1 MAPERFHSVSLL
13 EDKCRGCT
21 NCIKRCPT
29 EAIRVREGKARINAE
44 RCIDCGE
51 CIRTCDNHAKVAV
64 TDSIER
70 LRDFRATIAL
80 PAPSL
85 YGQFDQRVA
94 GDVRRIY
101 RDVMGALL
109 ALGFD
114 AVYDVAYAAD
124 IASFITRTHIESGAT
139 EKPCISSA
147 CPAVVRLVQVRFP
160 SLISHLLPVDPPIQI
175 AGKLAKRIYASRSGI
190 DTRDI
195 GAFFIT
201 PCAAKMRWVREHINP
216 GGETYVDGA
225 ISVAGIYG
233 DLLKNMGAGESGPS
247 SLSDTASGLG
257 VGWGASGG
265 ENRAVGLENYLVVDG
280 IHNVIAVFE
289 EIEMGRLASVNF
301 IEAQAC
307 TGGCVGGPLMVKN
320 PFVGRVNIRR
330 LAVGMREASPF
341 NEQEESH
348 IMGLYRAGF
357 FETREDLQPVAA
369 FKLDE
374 DMSKAIAK
382 MGQLEK
388 VLEDLPGLDCGSCGS
403 PHCRA
408 LAEDIV
414 QGLAVETDCVFK
426 LREQV
431 KKLAEELFYLAQKDP
446 SAMSKPDKTGQ
457 GQ

>member
-1 MAPERFHSVSLL
+1 
-13 EDKCRGCT
+13 
-21 NCIKRCPT
+21 
-29 EAIRVREGKARINAE
+29 
-44 RCIDCGE
+44 
-51 CIRTCDNHAKVAV
+51 
-64 TDSIER
+64 
-70 LRDFRATIAL
+70 
-80 PAPSL
+80 
-85 YGQFDQRVA
+85 
-94 GDVRRIY
+94 
-101 RDVMGALL
+101 
-109 ALGFD
+109 
-114 AVYDVAYAAD
+114 
-124 IASFITRTHIESGAT
+124 
-139 EKPCISSA
+139 
-147 CPAVVRLVQVRFP
+147 
-160 SLISHLLPVDPPIQI
+160 
-175 AGKLAKRIYASRSGI
+175 
-190 DTRDI
+190 
-195 GAFFIT
+195 
-201 PCAAKMRWVREHINP
+201 MRWVREHIKTE
-216 GGETYVDGA
+216 GETYVDGA

-233 DLLKNMGAGESGPS
+233 NLLKNMNNTGLV
-247 SLSDTASGLG
+247 SLSDVASGLG
-257 VGWGASGG
+257 VGWGTSGG

-289 EIEMGRLASVNF
+289 EIEMGRLASVDF

-330 LAVGMREASPF
+330 LAVEMREARPF
-341 NEQEESH
+341 NEEQESQIREFYNA
-348 IMGLYRAGF
+348 GL
-357 FETREDLQPVAA
+357 FETKDDLQPVPA

-446 SAMSKPDKTGQ
+446 SAMSKAGRDGPLDREES
-457 GQ
+457 